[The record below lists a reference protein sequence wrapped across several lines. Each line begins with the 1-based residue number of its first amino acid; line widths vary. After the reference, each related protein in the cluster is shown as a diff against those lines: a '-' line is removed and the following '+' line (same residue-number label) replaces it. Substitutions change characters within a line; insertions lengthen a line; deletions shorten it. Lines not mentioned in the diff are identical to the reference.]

1 MCEGKQ
7 GVAGISY
14 MIRLGRS
21 SACSTKKFECAAAV
35 EGETTLGTFRKRLT
49 YSRERFAQRV
59 VADVVRDHIRAG
71 SPEYVI
77 TCVSKGKFLFQ
88 RSIPTG

>member
-1 MCEGKQ
+1 VEGKQ

-14 MIRLGRS
+14 KIRLGRS
-21 SACSTKKFECAAAV
+21 SACSTKKFECAAPV
-35 EGETTLGTFRKRLT
+35 EGQSPLGMFRA

-59 VADVVRDHIRAG
+59 VAHVVRDHIRAV